1 MLNVYIKYNHKYS
14 LGTQDYVSIRLFIT
28 YMYNNYL
35 WLDLVQPS
43 PVNLVSSH
51 SGVVIRSVNVVWLV
65 VSSHTRKHTHK
76 HLLFLLDEFIRGS
89 FLEPL
94 DELHRYVP
102 THVVHN
108 ILFPEC

>member
-1 MLNVYIKYNHKYS
+1 M
-14 LGTQDYVSIRLFIT
+14 SIRLQYYAII

-35 WLDLVQPS
+35 GHYLVQPS
-43 PVNLVSSH
+43 PVNLVSPH
-51 SGVVIRSVNVVWLV
+51 SDVVIRSVSVVWLV
-65 VSSHTRKHTHK
+65 VSSHSLKHMHI
-76 HLLFLLDEFIRGS
+76 HLLFLLDEFIQGF

-94 DELHRYVP
+94 DEFHRYVP

>member
-1 MLNVYIKYNHKYS
+1 M
-14 LGTQDYVSIRLFIT
+14 SIRLQYYTIT

-43 PVNLVSSH
+43 PVNLVSPH
-51 SGVVIRSVNVVWLV
+51 SGVVIRSVNVIWLA
-65 VSSHTRKHTHK
+65 VSPHSPEHTHK
-76 HLLFLLDEFIRGS
+76 HLSFLLDEFIRGS
-89 FLEPL
+89 FFGPL

>member
-1 MLNVYIKYNHKYS
+1 M
-14 LGTQDYVSIRLFIT
+14 SIRLQYYAII

-35 WLDLVQPS
+35 GLYLVQPS
-43 PVNLVSSH
+43 PVNPVSPH
-51 SGVVIRSVNVVWLV
+51 SGVVIRSVSVVWLV
-65 VSSHTRKHTHK
+65 VSSPKHMHI
-76 HLLFLLDEFIRGS
+76 HLSFLLDEFIRGS

-94 DELHRYVP
+94 DEFHRYVP